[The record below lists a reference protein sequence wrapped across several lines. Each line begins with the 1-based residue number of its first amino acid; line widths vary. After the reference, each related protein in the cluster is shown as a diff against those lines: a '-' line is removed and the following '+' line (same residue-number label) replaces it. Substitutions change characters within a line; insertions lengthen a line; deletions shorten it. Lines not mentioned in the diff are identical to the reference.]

1 MVFLIGLSLVI
12 SRLPG
17 FSQNQSYSRLFLFLL
32 LVFVVNI
39 IWSVFSTWGVEL
51 TRTSS
56 ATRKQVGDIFSESF
70 EIVNRSFIPKAW
82 LKITDR
88 SEFLSGAGSRVLT
101 WIGGSKPR
109 TYLAYATL
117 NKRGWFDLGPTQIES
132 GDLFGMLLFRKKVEP
147 KSRLLVIPHTFDIT
161 KFAEPFGTLPGG
173 QALRQKTLEMSPY
186 AAGVREYVQGDPL
199 KRIHWPTSARKQAL
213 IVKEFEK
220 DPLAE
225 VWIFLDVRGNVHVH
239 QDLDSREN
247 LGELWWLT
255 QRRAFTLPPDTG
267 EYAISIAASIAK
279 YYIRQK
285 REVGL
290 VSIGKRYSIL
300 RAERGERQM
309 GKILETL
316 AVLPIK
322 GDLPLWGLISS
333 QITHF
338 ARGSTI
344 VLITPSAEEKVLTV
358 ARELQQRRLKPVV
371 ILIDGASFGDS
382 RSSEE
387 LSLALANRGIVSF
400 LIRKDDNIRSVLEA
414 PQFALENRT

>member
-132 GDLFGMLLFRKKVEP
+132 GDLFGMLLFRKKVDP

-173 QALRQKTLEMSPY
+173 QALRQKTADMMVTDLIEGDYYQSKEPGVFCVANETPFAGTASDKVYMMSKDNPALLEKVNQWLDSQDKE
-186 AAGVREYVQGDPL
+186 VL
-199 KRIHWPTSARKQAL
+199 KRKWKI
-213 IVKEFEK
+213 
-220 DPLAE
+220 
-225 VWIFLDVRGNVHVH
+225 RG
-239 QDLDSREN
+239 
-247 LGELWWLT
+247 
-255 QRRAFTLPPDTG
+255 
-267 EYAISIAASIAK
+267 
-279 YYIRQK
+279 
-285 REVGL
+285 
-290 VSIGKRYSIL
+290 
-300 RAERGERQM
+300 
-309 GKILETL
+309 
-316 AVLPIK
+316 
-322 GDLPLWGLISS
+322 
-333 QITHF
+333 
-338 ARGSTI
+338 
-344 VLITPSAEEKVLTV
+344 
-358 ARELQQRRLKPVV
+358 
-371 ILIDGASFGDS
+371 
-382 RSSEE
+382 
-387 LSLALANRGIVSF
+387 
-400 LIRKDDNIRSVLEA
+400 
-414 PQFALENRT
+414 